1 MIWQILIAF
10 FVSMIPLIELRGAI
24 PISVAIGKETP
35 EWILLLVATI
45 GNILPVPFIY
55 LFSKRVL
62 DRGSH
67 QTKVR
72 WFQKFCVFCL
82 KKGTKLGQKM
92 LSKVRGGVYWALF
105 LIVAIPIPGT
115 GAWTG
120 TLAAT
125 ILNLDFKKTM
135 VAVITGVIV
144 AGSLMMAASL
154 GFFRLILGH

>member
-1 MIWQILIAF
+1 MILQILIAF
-10 FVSMIPLIELRGAI
+10 FVAMIPLIELRGSI
-24 PISVAIGKETP
+24 PISVALGKDAP
-35 EWILLLVATI
+35 EWALLLAAMI

-62 DRGSH
+62 NWGSN
-67 QTKVR
+67 QTKVK
-72 WFQKFCVFCL
+72 WFQKFCNYCL

-92 LSKVRGGVYWALF
+92 LKRVKGGVYWALF
-105 LIVAIPIPGT
+105 LLVAIPIPGT

-154 GFFRLILGH
+154 GFFRLVLGQ

>member
-1 MIWQILIAF
+1 MWIQIIIAF
-10 FVSMIPLIELRGAI
+10 LVAMIPLVELRGSI
-24 PISVAIGKETP
+24 PISVALGKDAP
-35 EWILLLVATI
+35 EWGILLAAMI

-55 LFSKRVL
+55 LFSKKVL
-62 DRGSH
+62 NWGV
-67 QTKVR
+67 TKNKVK
-72 WFQKFCVFCL
+72 WFKKFCNFCL
-82 KKGTKLGQKM
+82 KKGEKMGQKM
-92 LSKVRGGVYWALF
+92 VNKVHGGVYWALF

-125 ILNLDFKKTM
+125 ILNLDFKRTM

-154 GFFRLILGH
+154 GVFNLITGH

>member
-10 FVSMIPLIELRGAI
+10 FVAMIPLIELRGSI
-24 PISVAIGKETP
+24 PISVALGKDAP
-35 EWILLLVATI
+35 EWALLLAAMI

-55 LFSKRVL
+55 LFAKRVL
-62 DRGSH
+62 NWGSS
-67 QTKVR
+67 QARVK
-72 WFQKFCVFCL
+72 WFQKFCNYCL

-92 LSKVRGGVYWALF
+92 LKRVKGGVYWALF
-105 LIVAIPIPGT
+105 LLVAIPIPGT

-135 VAVITGVIV
+135 VAVVTGVIV

-154 GFFRLILGH
+154 GFFRLILGQ

>member
-1 MIWQILIAF
+1 MVLQILIAF
-10 FVSMIPLIELRGAI
+10 LVAMIPLIELRGSI
-24 PISVAIGKETP
+24 PISVALGKDAP
-35 EWILLLVATI
+35 EWALLLAAMI
-45 GNILPVPFIY
+45 GNILPVPIIY

-62 DRGSH
+62 NWGTN
-67 QTKVR
+67 QTKVK
-72 WFQKFCVFCL
+72 WFKKFCDYCL

-92 LSKVRGGVYWALF
+92 LKRVKGGVYWALF
-105 LIVAIPIPGT
+105 LFVAIPIPGT

-154 GFFRLILGH
+154 GFFRLILGQ

>member
-1 MIWQILIAF
+1 MILQILIAF
-10 FVSMIPLIELRGAI
+10 FVAMIPLIELRGSI
-24 PISVAIGKETP
+24 PISVALGKDAP
-35 EWILLLVATI
+35 EWALLLAAMI
-45 GNILPVPFIY
+45 GNILPVPVIY

-62 DRGSH
+62 NWGTN
-67 QTKVR
+67 QTKVK
-72 WFQKFCVFCL
+72 WFQEFCNYCL

-92 LSKVRGGVYWALF
+92 LKRVKGGVYWALF
-105 LIVAIPIPGT
+105 LFVAIPIPGT

-154 GFFRLILGH
+154 GFFRLILGQ

>member
-1 MIWQILIAF
+1 
-10 FVSMIPLIELRGAI
+10 MIPLIELRGSI
-24 PISVAIGKETP
+24 PISVALGKDAP
-35 EWILLLVATI
+35 EWALLLAAMI
-45 GNILPVPFIY
+45 GNILPVPIIY

-62 DRGSH
+62 NWGTN
-67 QTKVR
+67 QTKIK
-72 WFQKFCVFCL
+72 WFKKFCNYCL

-92 LSKVRGGVYWALF
+92 LKRVKGGVYWALF
-105 LIVAIPIPGT
+105 FFVAIPIPGT

-154 GFFRLILGH
+154 GFFRLILGQ